1 MTIKFYL
8 YKKVR
13 QTPKGAHLIRWV
25 VPHTKRGLKSASY
38 PSDNN
43 AIVAVFGSFK
53 SS

>member
-13 QTPKGAHLIRWV
+13 LTPKGAHLIIWV
-25 VPHTKRGLKSASY
+25 VPHTKRGVKGVTY

-43 AIVAVFGSFK
+43 AIVAVFGSFRL
-53 SS
+53 S